1 MHLFGDYVSLINGRP
16 SQTVYYYN
24 NPEPDWIK
32 KQYQKMA
39 SNDTGRTFSL
49 HCTHIHTFYHYSYY
63 QTLMGSCDSLTMTR
77 VVQVQVSIY
86 PFQDFQYNLHRFRL
100 YKD

>member
-1 MHLFGDYVSLINGRP
+1 
-16 SQTVYYYN
+16 
-24 NPEPDWIK
+24 
-32 KQYQKMA
+32 MA

-49 HCTHIHTFYHYSYY
+49 HCTHIHTYH
-63 QTLMGSCDSLTMTR
+63 QNLMGSYDSLTMTR

-86 PFQDFQYNLHRFRL
+86 LFQDLQYNLHRFRL

>member
-24 NPEPDWIK
+24 NPEPDWIN

-49 HCTHIHTFYHYSYY
+49 HRTHIHTSYY
-63 QTLMGSCDSLTMTR
+63 QTYQMGSCDSLTMTR

-86 PFQDFQYNLHRFRL
+86 PF
-100 YKD
+100 